1 MDATKHVAKNLK
13 FILASEL
20 ILAAL
25 KFASRRVFVFTL
37 GKAYLGLNGL
47 FSDILSALSLAEL
60 GFGVSIT
67 YSLYRPVAQGDTEL
81 IKSLVRLY
89 RRVYRTVGAAVLAA
103 GLALSPFLNFFVKEM
118 PGDIPSIPLIY
129 ALTVVNTGISY
140 FWSYKS
146 TLLFVYQK
154 KYIDATVRTVVAL
167 FATGAQIA
175 VLLLTRNFFLYLLV
189 QILCGL
195 LPNILASR
203 RAERMYPYLR
213 EDRRSY
219 PDRETAREIFRNVR
233 ALFIHKA
240 AGMMVYSVDSILISA
255 LVSLGTA
262 GIYSNYKL
270 ICTNVGGVVDRLYDA
285 VSASIGNL
293 VATEGDEDRRHRVF
307 SMLSFSAFLL
317 YSACA
322 VAMLVLFEPFILLCF
337 GGDYLLPRRTVLL
350 LLAQFYITGMR
361 TVIQKFRGAMGLF
374 WYDRYKALAEVAV
387 NLVFSLVL
395 ARRFGL
401 DGILAATVLDLL
413 LIPFWVDPLVL
424 FRYGWRERRGQR
436 LAGYFLRY
444 LLWTGGMLLAG
455 WGTERVCRLA
465 GGPGFWNLA
474 AKGLTCAVLYGGM
487 LLVLFGWTPECRD
500 LLAYVGSFVRRTRP
514 RAGKV

>member
-1 MDATKHVAKNLK
+1 MRTKKSMINMAAGFFGQLLN
-13 FILASEL
+13 L
-20 ILAAL
+20 ILAVAGRSIL
-25 KFASRRVFVFTL
+25 ARYMPSE
-37 GKAYLGLNGL
+37 YLGINGL
-47 FSDILSALSLAEL
+47 FSNVLSILSLADL
-60 GFGVSIT
+60 GIGAAMMYAL
-67 YSLYRPVAQGDTEL
+67 YSPVARENREEIRRLMNLYRL
-81 IKSLVRLY
+81 LY
-89 RRVYRTVGAAVLAA
+89 RWVAVAVAVL
-103 GLALSPFLNFFVKEM
+103 GLALLPFLDLLVRTDRPIDHM
-118 PGDIPSIPLIY
+118 VLIY
-129 ALTVVNTGISY
+129 LLHLSQSVTSY
-140 FWSYKS
+140 
-146 TLLFVYQK
+146 LFVYKAALIEAHQNQ
-154 KYIDATVRTVVAL
+154 YICSMYANFFTMVRY
-167 FATGAQIA
+167 GGQIA

-387 NLVFSLVL
+387 NLVLSLVL

-487 LLVLFGWTPECRD
+487 LLLLFGWTPECRD

>member
-1 MDATKHVAKNLK
+1 MRTKKSMINMAAGFFGQLLN
-13 FILASEL
+13 L
-20 ILAAL
+20 ILAVAGRSIL
-25 KFASRRVFVFTL
+25 ARYMPSE
-37 GKAYLGLNGL
+37 YLGINGL
-47 FSDILSALSLAEL
+47 FSNVLSILSLADL
-60 GFGVSIT
+60 GIGAAMMYAL
-67 YSLYRPVAQGDTEL
+67 YSPVARENREEIRRLMNLYRL
-81 IKSLVRLY
+81 LY
-89 RRVYRTVGAAVLAA
+89 RWVAGAVAVL
-103 GLALSPFLNFFVKEM
+103 GLALLPFLDLLVRTDRPIDHMVLIYLLYLAHQNLYICSMYANFF
-118 PGDIPSIPLIY
+118 
-129 ALTVVNTGISY
+129 
-140 FWSYKS
+140 
-146 TLLFVYQK
+146 TL
-154 KYIDATVRTVVAL
+154 VRY
-167 FATGAQIA
+167 GGQIA

-255 LVSLGTA
+255 LVSLGAT
-262 GIYSNYKL
+262 GVYSNYKL
-270 ICTNVGGVVDRLYDA
+270 ISSN
-285 VSASIGNL
+285 ASIGNL

-387 NLVFSLVL
+387 NLVLSLIL

>member
-1 MDATKHVAKNLK
+1 MRTRKSIINMAAGFFGQLLN
-13 FILASEL
+13 L
-20 ILAAL
+20 ILAVVGRSILARYMP
-25 KFASRRVFVFTL
+25 SE
-37 GKAYLGLNGL
+37 YLGINGL
-47 FSDILSALSLAEL
+47 FSNVLSILSLADL
-60 GFGVSIT
+60 GIGAAMMYAL
-67 YSLYRPVAQGDTEL
+67 YSPVARENREEIRRLMNLYRL
-81 IKSLVRLY
+81 LY
-89 RRVYRTVGAAVLAA
+89 RWVAGAVAVL
-103 GLALSPFLNFFVKEM
+103 GLALLPFLDLLVRTDRPIDHM
-118 PGDIPSIPLIY
+118 ALIY
-129 ALTVVNTGISY
+129 LLYLSQSVTSY
-140 FWSYKS
+140 
-146 TLLFVYQK
+146 LFVYKAALIEAHQNQ
-154 KYIDATVRTVVAL
+154 YICSMYANFFTLVRY
-167 FATGAQIA
+167 GGQIA

-203 RAERMYPYLR
+203 RAERMYPSPR

-255 LVSLGTA
+255 LVSLGTT

-337 GGDYLLPRRTVLL
+337 GGDYLLPQRTVLL

-387 NLVFSLVL
+387 NLVLSLVL

-455 WGTERVCRLA
+455 WGTERVCRLVS
-465 GGPGFWNLA
+465 GPGFWNLA
-474 AKGLTCAVLYGGM
+474 LKGLTCAVLYGGM

-500 LLAYVGSFVRRTRP
+500 LFAYVGRFMKRERP

>member
-1 MDATKHVAKNLK
+1 MRTKKSMINMAAGFFGQLLN
-13 FILASEL
+13 L
-20 ILAAL
+20 ILAVAGRSIL
-25 KFASRRVFVFTL
+25 ARYMPSE
-37 GKAYLGLNGL
+37 YLGINGL
-47 FSDILSALSLAEL
+47 FSNVLSILSLADL
-60 GFGVSIT
+60 GIGAAMMYAL
-67 YSLYRPVAQGDTEL
+67 YSPVARENREEIRRLMNLYRL
-81 IKSLVRLY
+81 LY
-89 RRVYRTVGAAVLAA
+89 RWVAVAVAVL
-103 GLALSPFLNFFVKEM
+103 GLALLPFLDLLVRTDRPIDHM
-118 PGDIPSIPLIY
+118 VLIY
-129 ALTVVNTGISY
+129 LLYLSQSVTSY
-140 FWSYKS
+140 
-146 TLLFVYQK
+146 LFVYKAALIEAHQDQ
-154 KYIDATVRTVVAL
+154 YICSMYANFFTLVRY
-167 FATGAQIA
+167 GGQIA

-387 NLVFSLVL
+387 NLVLSLVL

-487 LLVLFGWTPECRD
+487 LLLLFGWTPECRD

>member
-1 MDATKHVAKNLK
+1 MRTRKSMINMAAGFFGQLLN
-13 FILASEL
+13 L
-20 ILAAL
+20 ILAVVGRSILARYMP
-25 KFASRRVFVFTL
+25 SE
-37 GKAYLGLNGL
+37 YLGINGL
-47 FSDILSALSLAEL
+47 FSNVLSILSLADL
-60 GFGVSIT
+60 GIGAAMMYAL
-67 YSLYRPVAQGDTEL
+67 YSPVARENREEIRRLMNLYRL
-81 IKSLVRLY
+81 LY
-89 RRVYRTVGAAVLAA
+89 RWVAVAVAVL
-103 GLALSPFLNFFVKEM
+103 GLALLPFLDLLVRTDRPIDHM
-118 PGDIPSIPLIY
+118 VLIY
-129 ALTVVNTGISY
+129 LLYLSQSVTSY
-140 FWSYKS
+140 
-146 TLLFVYQK
+146 LFVYKAALIEAHQNQ
-154 KYIDATVRTVVAL
+154 YICSMYANFFTLVRY
-167 FATGAQIA
+167 GGQIA

-350 LLAQFYITGMR
+350 LLTQFYITGMR

-387 NLVFSLVL
+387 NLVLSLVL

-455 WGTERVCRLA
+455 WGTERVCRLVS
-465 GGPGFWNLA
+465 GPGFWNLA
-474 AKGLTCAVLYGGM
+474 LKGLTCAVLYGGT

-500 LLAYVGSFVRRTRP
+500 LFAYVGRFMRRTRP